1 MGTLARVKRFGQI
14 AIILLVALAL
24 TVLPG
29 GGGALNVV
37 LTLVSLAFFTA
48 IAFLGYRL
56 FHQFRF
62 ELESLGDRPR
72 GVLYGATGLAFLTIC
87 ATNRM
92 FDTGGLGAL
101 AWIALLGICG
111 YGLYWVWTQYRS
123 YA

>member
-1 MGTLARVKRFGQI
+1 MKRAGQI
-14 AIILLVALAL
+14 AIVLVIALAL

-29 GGGALNVV
+29 GGGALNVT
-37 LTLVSLAFFTA
+37 LTLISLAFFTA

-56 FHQFRF
+56 YNQFRF
-62 ELESLGDRPR
+62 ELETLGDRPR
-72 GVLYGATGLAFLTIC
+72 GVLYGAIGLAFLTFC
-87 ATNRM
+87 ATSRM
-92 FDTGGLGAL
+92 FETGGFGAL